1 MIRASMLRFRTERP
15 FSISSTEDHMSPSS
29 QRIVRLTEL
38 PQGTEATVVKAKIDA
53 KEEARLSEL
62 GLRRGA
68 KVKILYGEKGQSV
81 LLAVSDERIGVNW
94 DVAQNIYVY

>member
-1 MIRASMLRFRTERP
+1 
-15 FSISSTEDHMSPSS
+15 MS
-29 QRIVRLTEL
+29 QAAQKIVRLTEL
-38 PQGTEATVVKAKIDA
+38 PAGTQATVVKAKVDA

-62 GLRRGA
+62 GLRRGSQ
-68 KVKILYGEKGQSV
+68 VKILCGEPGQSV